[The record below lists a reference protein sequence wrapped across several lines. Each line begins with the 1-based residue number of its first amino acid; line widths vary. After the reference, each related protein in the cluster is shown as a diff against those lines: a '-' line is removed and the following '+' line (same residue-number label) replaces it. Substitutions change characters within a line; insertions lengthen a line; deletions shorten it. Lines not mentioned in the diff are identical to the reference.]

1 MAPGAAVCY
10 SFTPMTTPNPL
21 RGALILAGGRGERF
35 WPWSTPERPKQ
46 LLPLA
51 SRGRTLLAAT
61 FERARRLMPAERIV
75 VMTSAALVDACRR
88 ECPGA
93 IVVGEPMG
101 RNTAPAIAAA
111 AAFFE
116 DECAFAVLPSDHA
129 IEDEAAFVADFE
141 RAFALGT
148 REPWLV
154 TFGITP
160 TGPETSF
167 GYIERG
173 DALEPRVHRVAR
185 FTEKPDLERARAY
198 VAGGTHA
205 WNSGMFVWRRRTFM
219 DALAVGRPAIAE
231 AFAGLR
237 FGPHEERAFEA
248 ALAERFARVESV
260 SVDYAVLEVAPNVV
274 TIEAAFDWDDLG
286 SWSAWARR
294 QPVDARGN
302 VTWGDAVP
310 VDCDRCVIV
319 GDGVPTAP
327 MGLRDMVVVTTPNGT
342 LVCRREDSEQV
353 RRVTEA
359 VRARGSAS

>member
-1 MAPGAAVCY
+1 
-10 SFTPMTTPNPL
+10 MTTSPST

-51 SRGRTLLAAT
+51 SGGRTLLAAT
-61 FERARRLMPAERIV
+61 FQRALRLMPAERIV
-75 VMTSAALVDACRR
+75 IMTSAALVEACRR
-88 ECPGA
+88 EAPGA

-111 AAFFE
+111 AAFFG
-116 DECAFAVLPSDHA
+116 DGDAFAVLPSDHA
-129 IEDEAAFVADFE
+129 IDDEAAFVADFD
-141 RAFALGT
+141 RAFTVAERDPL
-148 REPWLV
+148 LV
-154 TFGITP
+154 TFGIRP

-173 DALEPRVHRVAR
+173 AALSERVHRVAR
-185 FTEKPDLERARAY
+185 FTEKPDLARAQAY
-198 VAGGTHA
+198 VAGGRHA
-205 WNSGMFVWRRRTFM
+205 WNSGMFVWGKRTFM
-219 DALAVGRPAIAE
+219 QALSAGRPAIAE
-231 AFAGLR
+231 AFAGLSFAR
-237 FGPHEERAFEA
+237 GEERAFEQA
-248 ALAERFARVESV
+248 IGARFPAVESV

-274 TIEAAFDWDDLG
+274 TVEAAFDWDDLG

-294 QPVDARGN
+294 QPQDARGN

-310 VDCDRCVIV
+310 LDCDRCVIV
-319 GDGVPTAP
+319 GDGRPTAP
-327 MGLRDMVVVTTPNGT
+327 LGLQDMVVVSTPQGT

-359 VRARGSAS
+359 VRERKGRP